1 MIIQMKQEEDGSMQG
16 HRRLRGN
23 DCSVF
28 RSGPLPYVAVT
39 KLIYFSVFSVT
50 EGKLV
55 PMYLVRISVSLVFS
69 SIARCKS
76 GRPYKK
82 AKLLV
87 NSRRRFSTCSNFDY
101 LMK

>member
-1 MIIQMKQEEDGSMQG
+1 M
-16 HRRLRGN
+16 
-23 DCSVF
+23 
-28 RSGPLPYVAVT
+28 
-39 KLIYFSVFSVT
+39 
-50 EGKLV
+50 

-69 SIARCKS
+69 SIARFKS

-101 LMK
+101 FMK